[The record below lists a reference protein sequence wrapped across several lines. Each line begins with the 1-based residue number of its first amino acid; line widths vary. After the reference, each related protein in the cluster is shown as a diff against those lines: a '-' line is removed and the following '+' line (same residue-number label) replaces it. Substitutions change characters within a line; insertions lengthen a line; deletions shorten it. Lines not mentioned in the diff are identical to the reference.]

1 MSYVS
6 TEVNDLQAIKIWD
19 IAEMFEKTNSSMK
32 SMGEITKIWE
42 YEIKEGL
49 FTHFDDC
56 ICILLNLKFELF

>member
-32 SMGEITKIWE
+32 SMGEIT
-42 YEIKEGL
+42 
-49 FTHFDDC
+49 
-56 ICILLNLKFELF
+56 